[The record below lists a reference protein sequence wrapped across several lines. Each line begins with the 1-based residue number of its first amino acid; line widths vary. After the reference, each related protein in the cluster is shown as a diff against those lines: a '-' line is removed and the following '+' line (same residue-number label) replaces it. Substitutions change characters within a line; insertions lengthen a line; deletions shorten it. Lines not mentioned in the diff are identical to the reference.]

1 MVFVTYGQVPGCPG
15 YNNWLVFIG
24 GVFACDFG
32 KREDAERYASN
43 WFQLGPIELDIREPH
58 LRTM

>member
-1 MVFVTYGQVPGCPG
+1 MIFVTYGQVPGCPG

-32 KREDAERYASN
+32 KREDAERYASG
-43 WFQLGPIELDIREPH
+43 WFQIDIREPH